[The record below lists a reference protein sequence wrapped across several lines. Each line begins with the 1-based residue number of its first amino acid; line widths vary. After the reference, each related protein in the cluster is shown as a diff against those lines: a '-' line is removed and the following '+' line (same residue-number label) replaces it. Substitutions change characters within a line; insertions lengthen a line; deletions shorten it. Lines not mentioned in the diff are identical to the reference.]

1 MHPSTLLCMKKG
13 IIYLS
18 ALIALLLSSCSTPTN
33 VAYFQDLALGQQMLP
48 ASVYDIRVRADDKL
62 SIVVSTQDAAL
73 SALLNLVQTQ
83 NRLDANAVPGRAQY
97 SSSDGRISYYT
108 VDPEGNINFP
118 VLGKLHIGGM
128 KRSEVAEFIEKK
140 LITGNIV
147 KEPIVT
153 VEFINT
159 GVSVLGEVAK
169 PGRYEFNRDH
179 MTILDALTLAGDLKN
194 TGRRE
199 NVMVIRENNGKK
211 ESYILDLTNG
221 ASLAASPA
229 YYLQQEDVIY
239 VEPNERAKRETTS
252 AGNTPFTPGFWL
264 SVGSVGI
271 SVATLIVT
279 LTR

>member
-1 MHPSTLLCMKKG
+1 MILC
-13 IIYLS
+13 
-18 ALIALLLSSCSTPTN
+18 ALCALALAMASCSTPTN
-33 VAYFQDLALGQQMLP
+33 VAYFQDLTEGQTMLP

-73 SALLNLVQTQ
+73 SSLLNLVQTQ
-83 NRLDANAVPGRAQY
+83 NRLMSNPTVGNNQY
-97 SSSDGRISYYT
+97 SSESRVSYYT
-108 VDPEGNINFP
+108 VDPRGDINFP

-140 LITGNIV
+140 LISENIV

-179 MTILDALTLAGDLKN
+179 MTILDAITMAGDLKN

-199 NVMVIRENNGKK
+199 NVMVIRENEGKK
-211 ESYILDLTNG
+211 ETYILDLTDSRSV
-221 ASLAASPA
+221 ASSPA

-239 VEPNERAKRETTS
+239 VEPNDRAKRETTS
-252 AGNTPFTPGFWL
+252 AGNTPFTPSFWL
-264 SVGSVGI
+264 SVGSLGLT
-271 SVATLIVT
+271 VATLIVT